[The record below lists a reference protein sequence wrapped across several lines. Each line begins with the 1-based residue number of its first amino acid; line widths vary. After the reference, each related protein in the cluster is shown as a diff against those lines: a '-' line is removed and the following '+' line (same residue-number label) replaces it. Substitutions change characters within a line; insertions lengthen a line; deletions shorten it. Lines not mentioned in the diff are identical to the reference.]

1 MRQLLN
7 DNRALPRTMDEADVV
22 FVRLA
27 SLTAKRNRVI
37 AKLEESVKALQAKA
51 EPELAALK
59 KEISEAEEQLSGFVL
74 ANQRLFARP
83 RQHKTAF
90 GQYGLRTATKL
101 LVRDQQALVRFS
113 DEQELGLYET
123 AIRVKNTTV
132 SALLKKGISVPGAE
146 LQTGD
151 IVGYTISFPTAEAEQ
166 EAAK

>member
-27 SLTAKRNRVI
+27 SLTAKRNRII
-37 AKLEESVKALQAKA
+37 AKLEEAVKALQARV

-101 LVRDQQALVRFS
+101 LVRDRNGNFPPIEATCEVLEKIPPYPV
-113 DEQELGLYET
+113 LGG
-123 AIRVKNTTV
+123 
-132 SALLKKGISVPGAE
+132 SMS
-146 LQTGD
+146 TGEFT
-151 IVGYTISFPTAEAEQ
+151 GN
-166 EAAK
+166 